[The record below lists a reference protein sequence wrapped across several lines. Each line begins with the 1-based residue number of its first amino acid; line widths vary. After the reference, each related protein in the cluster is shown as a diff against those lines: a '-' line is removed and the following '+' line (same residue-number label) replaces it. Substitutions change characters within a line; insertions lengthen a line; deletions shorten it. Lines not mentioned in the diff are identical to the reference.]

1 MSKRDMRAKRLLL
14 AVLLAMSVQSYHA
27 VPTWAEESG
36 QTVKQAVKVDG
47 EENAGTITVP
57 ADSES
62 EAAAA
67 TDVDQEE
74 SAAAAAPAVTY
85 SSRTAGSGTYDYG
98 VMPLADQAINGAL
111 TGVTTIN
118 GANFKVG
125 TAGSGS
131 DSIAIGVG
139 AELVYENSMGRI
151 GENATVIGNKAA
163 APTHGTAIGYSARLN
178 EYAIG
183 SIAIGSMSEVTN
195 SDSIAIGCEANVS
208 NRNGIAIGSEAN
220 VSNENSIA
228 IGYRST
234 TNADNQVSF
243 GTMGDTST
251 YRDLAGIKNIDM
263 AGALTGVTAIN
274 GITIDSS
281 RNIANAGTYNG
292 ATITSTSFNGMSI
305 GDGKIENMS
314 IRGNAIFDLNAIR
327 GVKDINGVRF
337 ELDSSNAG
345 GSIFIGKNVSGELTQ
360 KASIAIGGMAY
371 AVEDYSIAFGGNAG
385 AEAKYGI
392 AIGLNANAKHEN
404 SIAIGYNS
412 ETRAANQVSF
422 GKSGAYRS
430 LTGISDIAMNGALTG
445 VTTINTANFQV
456 VGGSLAIG
464 QSSETVNGSYYSLA
478 IGNTALVIG
487 GESNIAVGHSA
498 KVAGGNLNIV
508 VGSDAKVTGGGNNV
522 VVGSMAEV
530 TQDKNSSI
538 AIGDRATAGGSSGV
552 AIGSGSKV
560 NDSEAIAI
568 GSDTEAG
575 YALWLLGVVLRQ
587 LVT

>member
-1 MSKRDMRAKRLLL
+1 MSKRDMRTKRLLL

-85 SSRTAGSGTYDYG
+85 SSRTAGSGTDDYG

-163 APTHGTAIGYSARLN
+163 APTHGTAIGYSAQLN
-178 EYAIG
+178 EDAIG
-183 SIAIGSMSEVTN
+183 SIALGSLSSVTN
-195 SDSIAIGCEANVS
+195 SDAIAIGAEAKVSNQFSIAIGASATAS
-208 NRNGIAIGSEAN
+208 NY
-220 VSNENSIA
+220 NSIA

-251 YRDLAGIKNIDM
+251 YRSLAGIKNID
-263 AGALTGVTAIN
+263 
-274 GITIDSS
+274 
-281 RNIANAGTYNG
+281 
-292 ATITSTSFNGMSI
+292 
-305 GDGKIENMS
+305 
-314 IRGNAIFDLNAIR
+314 
-327 GVKDINGVRF
+327 
-337 ELDSSNAG
+337 
-345 GSIFIGKNVSGELTQ
+345 
-360 KASIAIGGMAY
+360 
-371 AVEDYSIAFGGNAG
+371 
-385 AEAKYGI
+385 
-392 AIGLNANAKHEN
+392 
-404 SIAIGYNS
+404 
-412 ETRAANQVSF
+412 
-422 GKSGAYRS
+422 
-430 LTGISDIAMNGALTG
+430 MNGALTG

-456 VGGSLAIG
+456 VTGSLAIG
-464 QSSETVNGSYYSLA
+464 QSSETVNASKYSLA

-498 KVAGGNLNIV
+498 KVDGGNLNIV

-522 VVGSMAEV
+522 VVGFMAEV
-530 TQDKNSSI
+530 TQYKNSSI

-552 AIGSGSKV
+552 AIGSGSKLNEFV
-560 NDSEAIAI
+560 FVPMEIK
-568 GSDTEAG
+568 EE
-575 YALWLLGVVLRQ
+575 Q
-587 LVT
+587 K